1 MVRIPM
7 TDEDGDEIQLVARV
21 CRPDGDAPAPVA
33 VIVHGDPPEGD
44 SLADMSPAACASP
57 PAAWF
62 RARGYVVVLPLRR
75 GYGESEGGFAEN
87 PGACASPDDF
97 RAGLAAARDLDAVL
111 SFAVHQP
118 FAKAEGAVLL
128 GEDSGGW
135 GVIAYASQK
144 HEVAASL
151 IQLGGVLGARS
162 AGRLGHVCRPDLLI
176 EAAARFGSTAR
187 TPMLWIYAA
196 NDKVVPSDVV
206 AALHDAFLHAGGQA
220 ELVQPQAPGADGHA
234 LLFDEQEPEI
244 WGGVLA
250 FYLGI
255 K

>member
-1 MVRIPM
+1 
-7 TDEDGDEIQLVARV
+7 L
-21 CRPDGDAPAPVA
+21 
-33 VIVHGDPPEGD
+33 
-44 SLADMSPAACASP
+44 
-57 PAAWF
+57 F

-75 GYGESEGGFAEN
+75 GYGDSEGDFAEN
-87 PGACASPDDF
+87 PGACASPDDV

-111 SFAVHQP
+111 SFAVHLP
-118 FAKAEGAVLL
+118 FAKAEGAVLV

-187 TPMLWIYAA
+187 TRMLWIYAA

-206 AALHDAFLHAGGQA
+206 AALHDAFVHAGGQA
-220 ELVQPQAPGADGHA
+220 ELVQPRAPGADGHE
-234 LLFDEQEPEI
+234 LLFDGQGPAI
-244 WGGVLA
+244 WGGLLDFFLA
-250 FYLGI
+250 S